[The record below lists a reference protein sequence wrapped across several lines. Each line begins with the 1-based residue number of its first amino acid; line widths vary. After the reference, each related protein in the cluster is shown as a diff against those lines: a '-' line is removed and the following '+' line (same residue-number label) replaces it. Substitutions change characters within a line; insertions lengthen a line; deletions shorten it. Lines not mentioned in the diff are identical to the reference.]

1 MGPQSQWGPIGGPI
15 CSLCI
20 VCVVLLPSRQQ
31 MENHCGSNHQE
42 DRKPRDPQ
50 RIDYLG
56 IGAFTVMITNFFAAI
71 EFLGRGKSGATMT
84 SIFIGVAVSFGF
96 TFLLVE
102 AYQAEEAV
110 ISLNIVKTLF
120 GIHFLVQVLLLLGR
134 QSVFPRPAP

>member
-1 MGPQSQWGPIGGPI
+1 
-15 CSLCI
+15 
-20 VCVVLLPSRQQ
+20 

-71 EFLGRGKSGATMT
+71 EFLGRGKSGAIMT

-102 AYQAEEAV
+102 AYKAEEAV
-110 ISLNIVKTLF
+110 ISLNIRGL
-120 GIHFLVQVLLLLGR
+120 
-134 QSVFPRPAP
+134 